1 MGSVYRLNAMLRPVE
16 ACSQHNRLV
25 AICVVKHMMARCTI
39 KVL

>member
-1 MGSVYRLNAMLRPVE
+1 VSRLHAMLQTVE
-16 ACSQHNRLV
+16 ACTQHNRLI